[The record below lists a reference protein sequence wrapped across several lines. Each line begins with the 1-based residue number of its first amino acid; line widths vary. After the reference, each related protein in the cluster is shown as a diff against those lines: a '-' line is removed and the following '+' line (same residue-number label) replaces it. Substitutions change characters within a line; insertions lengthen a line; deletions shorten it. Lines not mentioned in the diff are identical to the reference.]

1 MYFLLRCFADNSQKN
16 HNLVPAKHTNF
27 GLKVMKRIIAA
38 LLFATS
44 ICASAQ
50 EGIWSGEL
58 EAQGITLPLVFNFTA
73 DGCTLD
79 SPSQGV
85 KGLKAEKS
93 YTDDGKL
100 KVTIPSINASYEGVY
115 ALNVISGN
123 YTQNGFSFPL
133 TLKQGAP
140 KVNRPQTP
148 VGPFSYKTEEV
159 KFRNGDFIF
168 NGTLALPE
176 NCTAQTPVVLF
187 VTGSGQQDRD
197 ETLFDHKPFAI
208 IADALAR
215 KGIASLRYDDRAFG
229 DSTVHFLN
237 YNTHDFKDDAAAGLS
252 FLRKRFKKVGII
264 GHSEGGT
271 IALMLAAEGKTDFII
286 SLAGMAVSG
295 KETILWQNRVSLEAS
310 GLPKEVID
318 QYINVISN
326 LFDKAI
332 EGKLESI
339 DFSLAPDALKPAL
352 QQSIKQ
358 FSMPYYQH
366 LLSVDVRPL
375 LPQIKCPV
383 LALNGK
389 KDTQVNCQANLDALD
404 KGLTAKHQTVAL
416 DNLNHLFQHCTTGN
430 LMEYQQIEETF
441 APEALQQIV
450 EWIK

>member
-1 MYFLLRCFADNSQKN
+1 MKKLLIVVSIFCS
-16 HNLVPAKHTNF
+16 LVAN
-27 GLKVMKRIIAA
+27 
-38 LLFATS
+38 
-44 ICASAQ
+44 AQ
-50 EGIWSGEL
+50 EGRWKGEL
-58 EAQGITLPLVFNFTA
+58 NLPGTKLPIVFNFSSE
-73 DGCTLD
+73 GCTMD
-79 SPSQGV
+79 SPSQGAVGIKTDWTRSENGDV
-85 KGLKAEKS
+85 KIS
-93 YTDDGKL
+93 IP
-100 KVTIPSINASYEGVY
+100 TIGGNYEGRLEGKEIKGVFKQM
-115 ALNVISGN
+115 GM
-123 YTQNGFSFPL
+123 SFPL
-133 TLKQGAP
+133 NLTEARL
-140 KVNRPQTP
+140 NRPQTP
-148 VGPFSYKTEEV
+148 VAPFPYTTEEV
-159 KFRNGDFIF
+159 KFKNGDIEL
-168 NGTLALPE
+168 NGTLTLP
-176 NCTAQTPVVLF
+176 AGFSKKTPVLVM

-197 ETLFDHKPFAI
+197 EMLFEHRPFAV

-215 KGIASLRYDDRAFG
+215 NGIASLRYDDRGYG

-252 FLRKRFKKVGII
+252 FLRKRFQKVGII

-271 IALMLAAEGKTDFII
+271 IALMLAAEGKTDFIV
-286 SLAGMAVSG
+286 SLAGMVVSG
-295 KETILWQNRVSLEAS
+295 KETLLWQNRVSLEAS

-366 LLSVDVRPL
+366 ILAVDVRPL

-389 KDTQVNCQANLDALD
+389 KDTQVNYQPNLEALD

>member
-1 MYFLLRCFADNSQKN
+1 MKYKMLKINSFRLSLLSSLRGSWREVFFFFSMVFALSVQ
-16 HNLVPAKHTNF
+16 
-27 GLKVMKRIIAA
+27 
-38 LLFATS
+38 
-44 ICASAQ
+44 AQ

-58 EAQGITLPLVFNFTA
+58 EAQGIKLPLVFNFTA

-140 KVNRPQTP
+140 KVNRPQIP
-148 VGPFSYKTEEV
+148 VDPFPYKTEEV

-197 ETLFDHKPFAI
+197 ETLFDHKPFAV

-229 DSTVHFLN
+229 DSSVPF
-237 YNTHDFKDDAAAGLS
+237 YNFTTHDFKSDAAAGLD
-252 FLRKRFKKVGII
+252 FLRTRFQKVGII

-271 IALMLAAEGKTDFII
+271 IALMLAAEGKADFIV
-286 SLAGMAVSG
+286 SLAGMVVSG
-295 KETILWQNRVSLEAS
+295 KETLLWQSRISLES
-310 GLPKEVID
+310 LGVPQEGVD
-318 QYINVISN
+318 QYMNIVSN
-326 LFDKAI
+326 IYDKVA
-332 EGKLESI
+332 EGKQDAI
-339 DFSLAPDALKPAL
+339 DTSFAPEAMKPVLQRAL
-352 QQSIKQ
+352 QQLST
-358 FSMPYYQH
+358 PYMQH

>member
-1 MYFLLRCFADNSQKN
+1 MKLSLFKSSSPRGEVRK
-16 HNLVPAKHTNF
+16 
-27 GLKVMKRIIAA
+27 GLSIAALA

-44 ICASAQ
+44 ICTSAQ

-58 EAQGITLPLVFNFTA
+58 EAQGIKLPLVFNFTA

-148 VGPFSYKTEEV
+148 VGPFPYKTEEV

-197 ETLFDHKPFAI
+197 ETLFDHKPFAV

-215 KGIASLRYDDRAFG
+215 NGIASLRYDDRGYG

-252 FLRKRFKKVGII
+252 FLRKRFQKVGII

-271 IALMLAAEGKTDFII
+271 IALMLAAEGKTDFIV
-286 SLAGMAVSG
+286 SLAGMVVSG
-295 KETILWQNRVSLEAS
+295 KETLLWQNRVSLEAS

-366 LLSVDVRPL
+366 ILAVDVRPL

-389 KDTQVNCQANLDALD
+389 KDTQVNYQPNLEALD

>member
-1 MYFLLRCFADNSQKN
+1 MKYKMLKINSFRLSLLSSLRGSWREVFFFFSMVFALSVQ
-16 HNLVPAKHTNF
+16 
-27 GLKVMKRIIAA
+27 
-38 LLFATS
+38 
-44 ICASAQ
+44 AQ

-58 EAQGITLPLVFNFTA
+58 EAQGIKLPLFFNFTA

-115 ALNVISGN
+115 ALIVISGN

-133 TLKQGAP
+133 TLKG
-140 KVNRPQTP
+140 VTRPQTP
-148 VGPFSYKTEEV
+148 KGPFPYKTEEV

-197 ETLFDHKPFAI
+197 ENMFFEHKPFAV

-215 KGIASLRYDDRAFG
+215 NGIASLRYEDRGYG

-237 YNTHDFKDDAAAGLS
+237 YNPHDFKDDAAAGLS
-252 FLRKRFKKVGII
+252 FLRKRFQKVGII

-271 IALMLAAEGKTDFII
+271 IALMLAAEGKTDFIV
-286 SLAGMAVSG
+286 SLAGMVVSG
-295 KETILWQNRVSLEAS
+295 KETLLWQNRVSLEAS

-366 LLSVDVRPL
+366 ILAVDVRPL

-389 KDTQVNCQANLDALD
+389 KDTQVNYQPNLEALD

-441 APEALQQIV
+441 APEALQQIL

>member
-1 MYFLLRCFADNSQKN
+1 MKYKMLKINSFRLSLLSSLRGSWREVFFFFSMVFALSVQ
-16 HNLVPAKHTNF
+16 
-27 GLKVMKRIIAA
+27 
-38 LLFATS
+38 
-44 ICASAQ
+44 AQ

-58 EAQGITLPLVFNFTA
+58 EAQGIKLPLVFNFTA

-100 KVTIPSINASYEGVY
+100 KVTIPSINASYEGTIPSINASYEGVY
-115 ALNVISGN
+115 ALIVISGN

-133 TLKQGAP
+133 TLKG
-140 KVNRPQTP
+140 VTRPQTP
-148 VGPFSYKTEEV
+148 KGPFPYKTEEV

-197 ETLFDHKPFAI
+197 ENMFFEHKPFAV

-215 KGIASLRYDDRAFG
+215 NGIASLRYEDRGYG

-252 FLRKRFKKVGII
+252 FLRKRFQKVGII

-271 IALMLAAEGKTDFII
+271 IALMLAAEGKTDFIV
-286 SLAGMAVSG
+286 SLAGMVVSG
-295 KETILWQNRVSLEAS
+295 KETLLWQNRVSLEAS

-326 LFDKAI
+326 LFDKANW
-332 EGKLESI
+332 KVSI
-339 DFSLAPDALKPAL
+339 SPW
-352 QQSIKQ
+352 
-358 FSMPYYQH
+358 
-366 LLSVDVRPL
+366 
-375 LPQIKCPV
+375 LPM
-383 LALNGK
+383 L
-389 KDTQVNCQANLDALD
+389 
-404 KGLTAKHQTVAL
+404 
-416 DNLNHLFQHCTTGN
+416 
-430 LMEYQQIEETF
+430 
-441 APEALQQIV
+441 
-450 EWIK
+450 

>member
-1 MYFLLRCFADNSQKN
+1 MKYKMLKINSFRLSLLSSLRGSWREVFFFFSMVFALSVQ
-16 HNLVPAKHTNF
+16 
-27 GLKVMKRIIAA
+27 
-38 LLFATS
+38 
-44 ICASAQ
+44 AQ

-58 EAQGITLPLVFNFTA
+58 EAQGIKLPLVFNFTA

-133 TLKQGAP
+133 TLKR
-140 KVNRPQTP
+140 VTRPQTP
-148 VGPFSYKTEEV
+148 KGPFPYKTEEV

-197 ETLFDHKPFAI
+197 ENMFFEHKPFAV

-229 DSTVHFLN
+229 DSSVPF
-237 YNTHDFKDDAAAGLS
+237 YNFTTHDFKSDAAAGLD
-252 FLRKRFKKVGII
+252 FLRTRFQKVGII

-271 IALMLAAEGKTDFII
+271 IALMLAAEGKADFIV
-286 SLAGMAVSG
+286 SLAGMVVSG
-295 KETILWQNRVSLEAS
+295 KETLLWQNRVSLEAS

-366 LLSVDVRPL
+366 ILAVDVRPL

-389 KDTQVNCQANLDALD
+389 KDTQVNYQPNLEALD

-450 EWIK
+450 EWIKLR

>member
-1 MYFLLRCFADNSQKN
+1 MKLSLFKSSSPRGEVRK
-16 HNLVPAKHTNF
+16 
-27 GLKVMKRIIAA
+27 GLSIAALA

-50 EGIWSGEL
+50 EGTWSGEL
-58 EAQGITLPLVFNFTA
+58 EAQGIKLPLVFNFTA

-115 ALNVISGN
+115 AVNIITGN

-148 VGPFSYKTEEV
+148 VGPFPYKTEEV

-197 ETLFDHKPFAI
+197 ETLFDHKPFAV

-215 KGIASLRYDDRAFG
+215 KGIASLRYDDRGYG

-237 YNTHDFKDDAAAGLS
+237 YNTHDFKDDAAAG
-252 FLRKRFKKVGII
+252 
-264 GHSEGGT
+264 
-271 IALMLAAEGKTDFII
+271 
-286 SLAGMAVSG
+286 
-295 KETILWQNRVSLEAS
+295 
-310 GLPKEVID
+310 
-318 QYINVISN
+318 
-326 LFDKAI
+326 
-332 EGKLESI
+332 
-339 DFSLAPDALKPAL
+339 AP
-352 QQSIKQ
+352 
-358 FSMPYYQH
+358 
-366 LLSVDVRPL
+366 
-375 LPQIKCPV
+375 
-383 LALNGK
+383 
-389 KDTQVNCQANLDALD
+389 
-404 KGLTAKHQTVAL
+404 
-416 DNLNHLFQHCTTGN
+416 
-430 LMEYQQIEETF
+430 
-441 APEALQQIV
+441 
-450 EWIK
+450 

>member
-1 MYFLLRCFADNSQKN
+1 MKLSLFKSSSPRGEVRK
-16 HNLVPAKHTNF
+16 
-27 GLKVMKRIIAA
+27 GLSIAALA

-50 EGIWSGEL
+50 EGTWSGEL
-58 EAQGITLPLVFNFTA
+58 EAQGIKLPLVFNFTA
-73 DGCTLD
+73 DGGTLD

-115 ALNVISGN
+115 AVNIITGN

-148 VGPFSYKTEEV
+148 VGPFPYKTEEV

-197 ETLFDHKPFAI
+197 ETLFDHKPFAV

-215 KGIASLRYDDRAFG
+215 KGIASLRYDDRGYG

-366 LLSVDVRPL
+366 ILSVDVRPL

>member
-1 MYFLLRCFADNSQKN
+1 MKLSLFKSSSPRGEVRK
-16 HNLVPAKHTNF
+16 
-27 GLKVMKRIIAA
+27 GLSIAALA

-50 EGIWSGEL
+50 EGTWSGEL
-58 EAQGITLPLVFNFTA
+58 EAQGIKLPLVFNFTA

-115 ALNVISGN
+115 AVNIITGN

-148 VGPFSYKTEEV
+148 VGPFPYKTEEV

-197 ETLFDHKPFAI
+197 ETLFDHKPFAV

-215 KGIASLRYDDRAFG
+215 KGIASLRYDDRGYG

-366 LLSVDVRPL
+366 ILSVDVRPL